1 MQRAAPLVP
10 TFQVQVTR
18 PPVPDQRV
26 GALTQIF
33 EEYRPEVT
41 PEIVERVVHEID
53 AVVMGIR
60 FTGWQTSR
68 EGDRTV
74 KFEIRRAFKKFGLD
88 PTGELFD
95 RAYAY
100 VAEHY

>member
-1 MQRAAPLVP
+1 MAAQR
-10 TFQVQVTR
+10 
-18 PPVPDQRV
+18 
-26 GALTQIF
+26 G
-33 EEYRPEVT
+33 
-41 PEIVERVVHEID
+41 
-53 AVVMGIR
+53 
-60 FTGWQTSR
+60 R

-74 KFEIRRAFKKFGLD
+74 KFEIRRAFKKFGLE

>member
-1 MQRAAPLVP
+1 MAG
-10 TFQVQVTR
+10 
-18 PPVPDQRV
+18 VPDGSLLPDHRV

-53 AVVMGIR
+53 AVVMGVR

-74 KFEIRRAFKKFGLD
+74 KFEIRRAFKKFGLE

-95 RAYAY
+95 HAYAY